1 VKSVLTLL
9 VGLALLWRQSLFT
22 AELPSSKDSVRSD
35 CACTHCSCVEGGQKA
50 PTPAAPAATQVLQ
63 NQLQIFLASAMQWLA
78 SPAASTL
85 APSSSLRQI
94 LPLVDA
100 PLYQRDCAYLI

>member
-35 CACTHCSCVEGGQKA
+35 CACTHCSCVEGGQK
-50 PTPAAPAATQVLQ
+50 APAATQVLQ